1 MAIGLIGKKLG
12 MTHIFD
18 KEGRAIPVTVIEAG
32 PCPVLQVK
40 TPETDDYSAVQIG
53 FEELRE
59 RRANQPARGHAK
71 KAGVKPHRVVREF
84 RVEEPTQFAV
94 GQVLSIDLFA
104 DGEKVDV
111 VGVSKGR
118 GFQGVIRRF
127 HANRCAETH
136 GSMYHRR
143 PGSGGASSD
152 PSHTYKGKIGYGR
165 MGGERSTVQNVRVVR
180 LDKEKNLLLVRGSIP
195 GHNNG
200 YVMVAK
206 ARKVAASRKKKV

>member
-12 MTHIFD
+12 MTQIFD
-18 KEGRAIPVTVIEAG
+18 EEGRAIPVTVIEAG

-40 TPETDDYSAVQIG
+40 TPDTDRYSAVQIG
-53 FEELRE
+53 FEELRP
-59 RRANQPARGHAK
+59 RRANKPAQGHAK
-71 KAGVKPHRVVREF
+71 KAGTKPHRVVREF
-84 RVEEPTQFAV
+84 RVDEPAAFSV

-118 GFQGVIRRF
+118 GFQGVIKR
-127 HANRCAETH
+127 HKAARCAETH

-165 MGGERSTVQNVRVVR
+165 MGAERSTAQNLRVVR
-180 LDKEKNLLLVRGSIP
+180 LDKEKNLLLVRGSVP

-206 ARKVAASRKKKV
+206 ARKVSAGRRKKV